1 METKSTKVI
10 LCFCGFIVNSVSM
23 MNVRS
28 FKLQV
33 PSATL
38 DDLRNRL
45 ANTRWPDEIQGAG
58 WQYGSNL
65 AYMKE
70 LISYWQTKFD
80 WRAQEEV
87 INTFAHFQAR
97 VDDLD
102 IHFIHE
108 RGKGPNPIPLIIT
121 HGWPSSFFQ
130 MLKLI
135 PRLTDPERFGGD
147 ALDSFD
153 VVVPSLPGYGF
164 SEKPLRA
171 GVNSPYI
178 AELWIKL
185 MTERLD
191 YPRFAAQGGDIGA
204 GVTTRIGLKNPQ
216 NVIGLHLTNVAPPY
230 LGPEVRPVSQ
240 AEQNLIEEERRWD
253 DEEGAY
259 MSIQGTKPQTL
270 SYGLNDSPAG
280 LAAWIVEKFRGWS
293 DCGGQVEER
302 FTKDELL
309 TNVTIYWVTETIN
322 SSIRLYYEHRHNLPP
337 LKLHDQVR
345 VPTAVALFPKD
356 LSHPPREWAER
367 VYNVQRWTV
376 MPRGGHFAA
385 QEEPDLLAQDI
396 RAFFRTLR

>member
-1 METKSTKVI
+1 MS
-10 LCFCGFIVNSVSM
+10 
-23 MNVRS
+23 VRS

-38 DDLRNRL
+38 DDLRSRL
-45 ANTRWPDEIQGAG
+45 ASTRWPDEIQGAG
-58 WQYGSNL
+58 WEYGTNL

-70 LISYWQTKFD
+70 LTNYWQTKFD

-87 INTFAHFQAR
+87 MNAFAHFHASI
-97 VDDLD
+97 DNLD

-108 RGKGPNPIPLIIT
+108 RGKGPNPMPLIIT

-147 ALDSFD
+147 PLDSFD
-153 VVVPSLPGYGF
+153 VIVPSLPGYGF
-164 SEKPLRA
+164 SDKPSH
-171 GVNSPYI
+171 GGMTYSYI
-178 AELWIKL
+178 AELWVKL

-204 GVTTRIGLKNPQ
+204 GVTTRLGLKNPQ
-216 NVIGLHLTNVAPPY
+216 NVIGLHLTDVAYPY
-230 LGPEVRPVSQ
+230 LGPEVRAVSQ
-240 AEQNLIEEERRWD
+240 AEQRFLEEERCWD
-253 DEEGAY
+253 EEEGAY
-259 MSIQGTKPQTL
+259 MSMQATKPQTL

-280 LAAWIVEKFRGWS
+280 LAAWIVEKFRAWS

-322 SSIRLYYEHRHNLPP
+322 SSIRLYYEHRHNPAP
-337 LKLHDQVR
+337 LRLHEQVT

-367 VYNVQRWTV
+367 TYNVQQWTV

-385 QEEPDLLAQDI
+385 QEEPDLLAEDI

>member
-1 METKSTKVI
+1 MS
-10 LCFCGFIVNSVSM
+10 
-23 MNVRS
+23 VRS

-38 DDLRNRL
+38 DDLRSRL
-45 ANTRWPDEIQGAG
+45 ASTRWPDEIQGAG
-58 WQYGSNL
+58 WEYGTNL

-70 LISYWQTKFD
+70 LTNYWQTEFD

-87 INTFAHFQAR
+87 MNAFAHFHAS
-97 VDDLD
+97 VDNLD

-108 RGKGPNPIPLIIT
+108 RGKGPNPMPLIIT

-147 ALDSFD
+147 PLDSFD
-153 VVVPSLPGYGF
+153 VIVPSLPGYGF
-164 SEKPLRA
+164 SDKPSH
-171 GVNSPYI
+171 GGMTYSYI
-178 AELWIKL
+178 AELWVKL

-204 GVTTRIGLKNPQ
+204 GVTTRLGLKNPQ
-216 NVIGLHLTNVAPPY
+216 NVIGLHLTDVAYSY
-230 LGPEVRPVSQ
+230 LGPEVRAVSQ
-240 AEQNLIEEERRWD
+240 AEQRFLEEERRWD
-253 DEEGAY
+253 EEEGAY
-259 MSIQGTKPQTL
+259 MSMQATKPQTL

-280 LAAWIVEKFRGWS
+280 LAAWIVEKFRAWS

-322 SSIRLYYEHRHNLPP
+322 SSIRLYYEHRHNPAP
-337 LKLHDQVR
+337 LRLHEQVT

-367 VYNVQRWTV
+367 TYNVQQWTV

-385 QEEPDLLAQDI
+385 QEEPDLLAEDI